1 MKTLSRIRV
10 PKGPKK
16 IKIEIPIELQL
27 LADLTGKTPVE
38 IIQDYVNNL
47 TSRPGNHG
55 ANERFAAKDFFS
67 YTMDQ
72 ERELGHEVLEYL
84 NIANDVCYTPDRIE
98 REAKVYLRLFDRLP
112 IVKEAIKEI
121 KGGNNGI

>member
-16 IKIEIPIELQL
+16 IKIEIPVELQL

-55 ANERFAAKDFFS
+55 ANERDAARDFFS
-67 YTMDQ
+67 YTMDV
-72 ERELGHEVLEYL
+72 ERDLGHEVLEYL
-84 NIANDVCYTPDRIE
+84 NIANDVCYTPDPVE
-98 REAKVYLRLFDRLP
+98 REAKVYIRLVNQLP
-112 IVKEAIKEI
+112 VVKAAIKAMEQE
-121 KGGNNGI
+121 